1 MRWGALFGSK
11 RKITE
16 ILTGDI
22 LPRKPDEKLADD
34 ILQGAQEI
42 SDFSGLKPRQIYH
55 QKEKLGLRRL
65 GETQNDAS

>member
-42 SDFSGLKPRQIYH
+42 SDFSGLKPRQIYQ